1 MGEAFT
7 QHRCAGAESIG
18 VAGVAPVEANGE
30 MLAMDEVGRRK
41 RGRPRGIFEGAIY
54 AVVEVLD
61 MGSQCRLAGDEG
73 RPTLVIED
81 LLPGLAVS
89 ALIGVSL
96 PSPQ

>member
-1 MGEAFT
+1 
-7 QHRCAGAESIG
+7 
-18 VAGVAPVEANGE
+18 
-30 MLAMDEVGRRK
+30 
-41 RGRPRGIFEGAIY
+41 
-54 AVVEVLD
+54 LD

>member
-1 MGEAFT
+1 MPKALALPELRQLRRTAKCSPWTRSGAANATDLEAF
-7 QHRCAGAESIG
+7 
-18 VAGVAPVEANGE
+18 
-30 MLAMDEVGRRK
+30 
-41 RGRPRGIFEGAIY
+41 FEGAIH